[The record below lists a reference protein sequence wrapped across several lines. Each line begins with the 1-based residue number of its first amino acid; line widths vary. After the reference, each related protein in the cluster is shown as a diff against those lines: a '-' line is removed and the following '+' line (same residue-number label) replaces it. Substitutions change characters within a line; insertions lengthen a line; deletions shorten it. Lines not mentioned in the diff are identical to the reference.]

1 MDGTLLDVE
10 GWGLLGS
17 SQIERQRPHLG
28 VVPEAK
34 SGPRLTLKTEFLVSG
49 AHVPQ
54 MKKK

>member
-1 MDGTLLDVE
+1 MDGTLLGVE